1 MEEIK
6 KENLDLG
13 NFLFQKRREKGLSL
27 DKLSCLSGIEKEVLE
42 NLEKD
47 NWSELLPDIYVRGYL
62 LKIGEVLGVDGEE
75 LWSLYK
81 KDKRRAK
88 IKRIKNHLPF
98 LKRNSKKRTT
108 FFQVI
113 IIVFFFILIGIFSF
127 WQIKK
132 FLKPPEIQLFY
143 PENNMIVSENPIK
156 IEGRTNASILLINH
170 QKIPLKEDG
179 YFSFLV
185 PLLEGTNI
193 IEIES
198 LNPFGQKTVLKRRV
212 VYPAPPESH
221 PTPLLP

>member
-27 DKLSCLSGIEKEVLE
+27 DKLSYLSGIEKEVLE

-98 LKRNSKKRTT
+98 LKRNSKKRTA

-113 IIVFFFILIGIFSF
+113 IIIIFFILIGIFSF

-143 PENNMIVSENPIK
+143 PENNMIVSENSIK

-198 LNPFGQKTVLKRRV
+198 LNPFGQRTVLKRRV
-212 VYPAPPESH
+212 VYRKNK
-221 PTPLLP
+221 

>member
-27 DKLSCLSGIEKEVLE
+27 DKLSYLSGIEKEVLE

-113 IIVFFFILIGIFSF
+113 IIIIFFILIGIFSF

-132 FLKPPEIQLFY
+132 FLKPPEIQLFS
-143 PENNMIVSENPIK
+143 PENNMIVSENSIK

-198 LNPFGQKTVLKRRV
+198 LNPFGQRTVLKRRV
-212 VYPAPPESH
+212 VYQKNK
-221 PTPLLP
+221 

>member
-1 MEEIK
+1 MEENK

-27 DKLSCLSGIEKEVLE
+27 DKLSYLSGIEKEVLE

-81 KDKRRAK
+81 KNKRRV
-88 IKRIKNHLPF
+88 RIRNHLPF
-98 LKRNSKKRTT
+98 LKGNSKKRTT

-113 IIVFFFILIGIFSF
+113 LIIFFFILIGIFSF

-156 IEGRTNASILLINH
+156 VEGRTNASILFINH
-170 QKIPLKEDG
+170 QKIPLEKDG

-212 VYPAPPESH
+212 VYPAPPQH
-221 PTPLLP
+221 HFYDN

>member
-27 DKLSCLSGIEKEVLE
+27 DKLSYLSGIEKEVLE

-62 LKIGEVLGVDGEE
+62 LKIGEVLGMDGEE

-113 IIVFFFILIGIFSF
+113 IIIIFFILIGIFSF

-132 FLKPPEIQLFY
+132 FLKPPEIQLFS
-143 PENNMIVSENPIK
+143 PENNMIVSENSIK

-198 LNPFGQKTVLKRRV
+198 LNPFGQRTVLKRRV
-212 VYPAPPESH
+212 VYQKNK
-221 PTPLLP
+221 

>member
-27 DKLSCLSGIEKEVLE
+27 DRLSCLSGIEKEVLE

-47 NWSELLPDIYVRGYL
+47 NWSELLPDIYIRGYL

>member
-27 DKLSCLSGIEKEVLE
+27 DKLSYLSGIEKEVLE

-62 LKIGEVLGVDGEE
+62 LKIGEVLGMDGEE

-98 LKRNSKKRTT
+98 LKRNSKKRTA

-113 IIVFFFILIGIFSF
+113 IIIIFFILIGIFSF

-143 PENNMIVSENPIK
+143 PENNMIVSENSIK

-198 LNPFGQKTVLKRRV
+198 LNPFGQRTVLKRRV
-212 VYPAPPESH
+212 VYRKNK
-221 PTPLLP
+221 

>member
-27 DKLSCLSGIEKEVLE
+27 DKLSYLSGIEKEVLE

-62 LKIGEVLGVDGEE
+62 LKIGEVLEVDGEE

-113 IIVFFFILIGIFSF
+113 IIIIFFILIGIFSF

-132 FLKPPEIQLFY
+132 FLKPPEIQLFS
-143 PENNMIVSENPIK
+143 PENNMIVSENSIK

-198 LNPFGQKTVLKRRV
+198 LNPFGQRTVLKRRV
-212 VYPAPPESH
+212 VYQKNK
-221 PTPLLP
+221 

>member
-27 DKLSCLSGIEKEVLE
+27 DKLSYLSGIEKEVLE

-47 NWSELLPDIYVRGYL
+47 NWSELLPDIYIRGYL
-62 LKIGEVLGVDGEE
+62 LKIGEVLGMDGEE

-98 LKRNSKKRTT
+98 LKRNSKKRTA

-113 IIVFFFILIGIFSF
+113 IIIIFFILIGIFSF

-143 PENNMIVSENPIK
+143 PENNMIVSENSIK

-198 LNPFGQKTVLKRRV
+198 LNPFGQRTVLKRRV
-212 VYPAPPESH
+212 VYRKNK
-221 PTPLLP
+221 

>member
-27 DKLSCLSGIEKEVLE
+27 DKLSYLSGIEKEVLE

-62 LKIGEVLGVDGEE
+62 LKIGEVLGMDGEE

-113 IIVFFFILIGIFSF
+113 IIIIFFILIGIFSF

-143 PENNMIVSENPIK
+143 PENNMIVSENSIK

-198 LNPFGQKTVLKRRV
+198 LNPFGQRTVLKRRV
-212 VYPAPPESH
+212 VYQKNK
-221 PTPLLP
+221 

>member
-13 NFLFQKRREKGLSL
+13 NFLFQKRREKGLFL
-27 DKLSCLSGIEKEVLE
+27 KKLSCLSGIEKEVLE